1 MTWTQTHERF
11 RLLNEAEAELR
22 AGLPR
27 RLPWT
32 PAHAD
37 AFGTPERLAQALRH
51 RWRIRFQAQLDP
63 ELSPEDYEKAFADL
77 TSELAPL
84 MDWIDAHAFDQAVD
98 HGDEEL
104 ADVSA

>member
-1 MTWTQTHERF
+1 MTWKQTHERF

-22 AGLPR
+22 AGFGR
-27 RLPWT
+27 RLPWS
-32 PAHAD
+32 PEHAE

-63 ELSPEDYEKAFADL
+63 ALSPEDYEAAFADL
-77 TSELAPL
+77 MTELAPL
-84 MDWIDAHAFDQAVD
+84 MGRIGVHDL
-98 HGDEEL
+98 DEEL

>member
-22 AGLPR
+22 AGLTGG
-27 RLPWT
+27 LPWS

-63 ELSPEDYEKAFADL
+63 ALSPADYEAAFADL
-77 TSELAPL
+77 TAEMAPL
-84 MDWIDAHAFDQAVD
+84 MERLGRDEDA
-98 HGDEEL
+98 EL
-104 ADVSA
+104 ADASA

>member
-22 AGLPR
+22 SGFAR
-27 RLPWT
+27 RLRWSPEY
-32 PAHAD
+32 AE

-63 ELSPEDYEKAFADL
+63 SLSQEEYEETFADL
-77 TSELAPL
+77 LADLAPL
-84 MDWIDAHAFDQAVD
+84 MDWIGTHEIRED
-98 HGDEEL
+98 L
-104 ADVSA
+104 ADASA